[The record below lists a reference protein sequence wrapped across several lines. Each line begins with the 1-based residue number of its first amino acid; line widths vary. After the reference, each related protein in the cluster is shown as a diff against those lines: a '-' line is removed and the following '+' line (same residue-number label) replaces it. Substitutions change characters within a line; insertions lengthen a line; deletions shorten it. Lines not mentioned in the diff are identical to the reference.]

1 MSSSVSSKTISF
13 GILRALAFLLGLF
26 VLAWFLWSITAV
38 LAYIGIAA
46 VLSLI
51 GRPIVMF
58 LRDRL
63 KFGNTFAVLLTLVF
77 LLILIL
83 SAVSLL
89 IPLAIEQSDNLKLL
103 DNDEVSRN
111 LEIFANQVSE
121 FFGIQ
126 RVNIYE
132 LVKETEYYQNLILD
146 FSQT

>member
-1 MSSSVSSKTISF
+1 
-13 GILRALAFLLGLF
+13 
-26 VLAWFLWSITAV
+26 
-38 LAYIGIAA
+38 
-46 VLSLI
+46 
-51 GRPIVMF
+51 MF